1 MKRCPACQKTYGD
14 EQNFCLDDGTTLVAD
29 ASGSFGH
36 NAPTEVMQSPQTAG
50 NRYAPQTQ
58 PYATPYATPPQQKR
72 SPLPW
77 IILGAVVL
85 IGAVVGIILATRNS
99 GTTISDSG
107 PTPSVSPAIS
117 PAISPGRSPTP
128 PPISSGVT
136 YNSDDGR
143 FQITLPPGF
152 SPFKLQKNSQ
162 ATPAGNIDLNILQT
176 ETQTG
181 ACLLGFSDFPA
192 ASWVGRTPQ
201 KMMEDGRDGA
211 LKNINAT
218 MEKQEQLTVQ
228 GKDALNVY
236 GSTLQGGKS
245 IYVRFQ
251 FVLDKPR
258 AYQIGYLA
266 YNRADLD
273 KPDVQAYFNSFRIK

>member
-29 ASGSFGH
+29 VSGSFGH
-36 NAPTEVMQSPQTAG
+36 NAPTQVMQSPQTAG
-50 NRYAPQTQ
+50 NRYAPQT
-58 PYATPYATPPQQKR
+58 TPYGTPYGTPYSQSPQQQKR

-77 IILGAVVL
+77 IILGALVL
-85 IGAVVGIILATRNS
+85 IGGVVGIILATRGS
-99 GTTISDSG
+99 GTTASDPGS
-107 PTPSVSPAIS
+107 TPNA
-117 PAISPGRSPTP
+117 SPGTTPRTSPTIP
-128 PPISSGVT
+128 TRSGAT
-136 YNSDDGR
+136 YNSDDGK

-152 SPFKLQKNSQ
+152 SSFKPTKQSQ
-162 ATPAGNIDLNILQT
+162 ATPAGNIELNILQT
-176 ETQTG
+176 ETPTG
-181 ACLLGFSDFPA
+181 ACLLGFSDFPP

-211 LKNINAT
+211 LRNINAT
-218 MEKQEQLTVQ
+218 LEKQESLTVQ

-236 GSTLQGGKS
+236 GSTFQGGRT

-273 KPDVQAYFNSFRIK
+273 KPDVQAYFDSFRIK